1 MYHWVS
7 ILTHELV
14 SSAVQAAATVVVEPN
29 TAATAV
35 CPVHVCEANN
45 PRMAHV
51 VRFTETRSAAHG
63 PEDLAAPVVA
73 TVDLTRT
80 TAALR
85 VFRVPA
91 TAQVAVMAAD

>member
-1 MYHWVS
+1 MYQRVC
-7 ILTHELV
+7 ILTLELV
-14 SSAVQAAATVVVEPN
+14 SSAVQAAATAAVELN
-29 TAATAV
+29 TAAMAV

-51 VRFTETRSAAHG
+51 VLFMETRSAAHG
-63 PEDLAAPVVA
+63 PEDPAVPAVA

-80 TAALR
+80 TVALR

-91 TAQVAVMAAD
+91 TAQVAPMAAD